1 MYNPDFKTVEELSH
15 IKLALNNF
23 NANFSETYDPENELD
38 AQLKNMIDL
47 LVDGFDSIYEEMK
60 RRL

>member
-15 IKLALNNF
+15 IKLALHNF
-23 NANFSETYDPENELD
+23 NTNFSEAYDPENELD

-60 RRL
+60 HRL

>member
-15 IKLALNNF
+15 IKLTLNNF
-23 NANFSETYDPENELD
+23 NVKFSETYDPENELD

-47 LVDGFDSIYEEMK
+47 LIDGFDSIYDEMK

>member
-15 IKLALNNF
+15 IKSALNNF
-23 NANFSETYDPENELD
+23 NTSFSEAYDANDELD

-47 LVDGFDSIYEEMK
+47 LVGGFDSIYEEMK